1 MPTGTHFR
9 HSVTIDG
16 ADIAG
21 IVLAGATI
29 DYGVK
34 RDGENPS
41 PASAYMTLISADAL
55 PNIADKY
62 PGFSWGDRIPSGFVA
77 EWVDEYEGG
86 LPRLDIGT
94 RVTIDASTPTGFQ
107 EAWSDTYDGGFDS
120 RRFTGLVSA
129 IDVLPASVTLTAVA
143 ESESLTRVLVDPS
156 GWPQEA
162 EDARVQR
169 IASAAGISV
178 EYPGASTA
186 TIAATRATETPRP
199 AWTLLTEIAATCD
212 AVLYA
217 NRTGEIIYQSRT
229 VSGSTTDLTP
239 AATLLDGLQMTTEAG
254 AVVNSVTVEYGP
266 PDARAKVTAEDAASI
281 SKYGKRERAVST
293 VLANVT
299 DAQAKADREL
309 AAYHVPVWHMPTATF
324 SLRLA
329 ELRGAF
335 PTYLQEILQL
345 DLDDS
350 VRLPDLLPASPLP
363 EYTSRVLGWREVLDP
378 LAWTLTYSLNPAGWT
393 KP

>member
-1 MPTGTHFR
+1 MPTGTPFR
-9 HSVTIDG
+9 HTVTIDG

-34 RDGENPS
+34 RDGETPT

-62 PGFSWGDRIPSGFVA
+62 PGFSWGDRIPSGFVD
-77 EWVDEYEGG
+77 VYGDKYEGG
-86 LPRLDIGT
+86 GPRLDIGT
-94 RVTIDASTPTGFQ
+94 RVTIDATTPSGF
-107 EAWSDTYDGGFDS
+107 ADVYTDTYDGGFDS
-120 RRFTGLVSA
+120 RRFTGIITA
-129 IDVLPASVTLTAVA
+129 IDVLPASVTLTALA
-143 ESESLTRVLVDPS
+143 ESERLTRVLIDPS
-156 GWPQEA
+156 GWPQEG

-178 EYPGASTA
+178 DFPGTSTA
-186 TIAATRATETPRP
+186 TIAATRATETPRS
-199 AWTLLTEIAATCD
+199 AWAILSELAATCD

-217 NRTGEIIYQSRT
+217 NRQGAITYQSRT
-229 VSGSTTDLTP
+229 APSTTTDLTP

-254 AVVNSVTVEYGP
+254 AVVNFVTVEYGP
-266 PDARAKVTAEDAASI
+266 PDARAKVTAMDPASVI
-281 SKYGKRERAVST
+281 KYGKRERTVST
-293 VLANVT
+293 ILANAT

-309 AAYHVPVWHMPTATF
+309 AAYHVPVWYMPTATF

-329 ELRGAF
+329 ELAGPF
-335 PTYLQEILQL
+335 PTYLQEILEL

-363 EYTSRVLGWREVLDP
+363 EYTSRVLGWRETLDP
-378 LAWTLTYSLNPAGWT
+378 YSWSLTFALNPAGWT